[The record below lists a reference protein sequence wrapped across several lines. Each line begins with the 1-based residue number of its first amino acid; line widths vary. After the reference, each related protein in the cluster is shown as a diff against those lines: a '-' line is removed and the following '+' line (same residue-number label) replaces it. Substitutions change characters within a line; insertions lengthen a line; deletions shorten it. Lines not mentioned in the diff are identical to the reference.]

1 MPRCRRAQVGQQR
14 RKLQQRRSRVLEIEL
29 LETIVIV
36 GGLSAVGLLWVGACV
51 GMLQVVW
58 ATITDPIRDHLN
70 LGKKD

>member
-1 MPRCRRAQVGQQR
+1 MPRCHRAHRRR
-14 RKLQQRRSRVLEIEL
+14 NRQQRRSRVLEIEL

-70 LGKKD
+70 LGGKD